1 MVVKR
6 AVERRRGVF
15 ACCVCRTAR
24 RRLSLILSV
33 GGLAS
38 AMRPALWLGDPRRL
52 WPSRLARFMNLLPVA
67 TALLAIGWLGESLQA
82 YHLVGG
88 GIALAGV
95 LAAQTLKGKE
105 NVARGGA
112 TSS

>member
-6 AVERRRGVF
+6 AVERRRGIF

-67 TALLAIGWLGESLQA
+67 TALLATAGSANHRGPITRSARESRWRA
-82 YHLVGG
+82 CWP
-88 GIALAGV
+88 
-95 LAAQTLKGKE
+95 
-105 NVARGGA
+105 RRR
-112 TSS
+112 